1 MDSPAV
7 PDTDRPAD
15 DDPAVIELVIT
26 SPAESTPG
34 LPDIS
39 EFWPDAPHRVGP
51 PADHYEPEGADAV
64 RTEPAWM
71 PRASQRPT
79 MSQVSTT
86 SQRATTSQGPASP
99 GSTTSQGSI
108 TERPTIERPTIELH
122 LAESRART
130 ASRKPIAALAAAIL
144 VAGGLAWYAIR
155 PTEPTAGPVL
165 TVPTAT
171 EPAGEVPANPP
182 VSIGTSAPAAPAP
195 DAATF
200 ELADGTTALDV
211 RIGDTGDD
219 WFRVSSPVGSGI
231 TTRTEVQG
239 ERVRV
244 FVDDSTDPGTAEVDV
259 VLSPDVTWSVLML
272 GGVRTAAIDLTG
284 AKVGRVDLIGGAA
297 EIDLA
302 LPRQD
307 AVVPIAMTGGVR
319 DWRVSTGG
327 RSPVRAVL
335 ERGAGAVDLYGDRKR
350 GVNRGSRF
358 TAGSGDGG
366 IDLVAENGVGTLTVA
381 EGRAGGTIA
390 E

>member
-7 PDTDRPAD
+7 SDTDRPGG
-15 DDPAVIELVIT
+15 DDPAVVELVIT
-26 SPAESTPG
+26 GPSGSGPS

-39 EFWPDAPHRVGP
+39 EYWPDAPHRVGP
-51 PADHYEPEGADAV
+51 PADHYEPEGAEAV
-64 RTEPAWM
+64 RTEPAWA
-71 PRASQRPT
+71 PRAAPRP
-79 MSQVSTT
+79 
-86 SQRATTSQGPASP
+86 A
-99 GSTTSQGSI
+99 
-108 TERPTIERPTIELH
+108 ERPTVERPTIELH
-122 LAESRART
+122 LAESRRRA

-144 VAGGLAWYAIR
+144 LAGGLAWYATR
-155 PTEPTAGPVL
+155 PTEPAAAPVL

-171 EPAGEVPANPP
+171 GPAAEAPANPP

-244 FVDDSTDPGTAEVDV
+244 FVTDGADPGTAEVNV
-259 VLSPDVTWSVLML
+259 VLSPEVTWSVLML
-272 GGVRTAAIDLTG
+272 GGVRTAAIDLSG

-297 EIDLA
+297 AIDLA

-307 AVVPIAMTGGVR
+307 TVVPIAMTGGVR

-327 RSPVRAVL
+327 RAPVRAVL
-335 ERGAGAVDLYGDRKR
+335 ERGAGVVDLYGDRR
-350 GVNRGSRF
+350 QGVNRGSRF
-358 TAGSGDGG
+358 TAGSGGGG
-366 IDLVAENGVGTLTVA
+366 INLVAENGVGTLTVA
-381 EGRAGGTIA
+381 EGRDGGTIA
-390 E
+390 G